1 MRIFV
6 NYLETLLFA
15 TLIVACSLYPQTAVA
30 ASEKNS
36 GTESAILIKGS
47 GVYHRTIST
56 SNTPAQQFF
65 DQGLRYAW
73 GFYFP
78 ESIASYQQ
86 AARHDPSHPMI
97 YWGLAHAMGPNPNSR
112 YSGMPD
118 DPKREGLKAIK
129 KALTLIDNAS
139 PIERDMINALY
150 ILYDQ
155 NSIADN
161 HQRDVAYMNAARDL
175 QQKYSDDPDIA
186 SLYAAAFM
194 NIGRWNYWNHDGSP
208 VGDTGKV
215 AAVLENTLASRPDHP
230 GANHLYIHLMEASRE
245 PERALAAADRLA
257 ATMPMAGHIVH
268 MPSHIYVRVGQ
279 FEKAVASNVRSQE
292 VDKEFLDIWGDRPL
306 PNLGTYPLSAK
317 IHAPHAIDFIK
328 YAASFQGDYA
338 TAIDAANKLVSK
350 INPNS
355 YQRGRNQKRVS
366 GVCLVN
372 KMFGRWDAI
381 LDSQP
386 LGKGTPYLDGIW
398 HYCRGGALVAKGDLS
413 SARRELGDLWKII
426 SLKDID
432 QNGVGPTPVSS
443 ILKLAA
449 RALSG
454 EIKQSSGDLDAAIAD
469 YQAAIAIED
478 KNGYIEP
485 PDWPQPI
492 RHYLGA
498 ALLEAGRAVEA
509 EAVYRQDLAWHK
521 NNGWALFGL
530 WQSLASQGK
539 SEEAKSVFKD
549 FEHAWRNADTRLS
562 RSRM

>member
-1 MRIFV
+1 MRILAR
-6 NYLETLLFA
+6 Y
-15 TLIVACSLYPQTAVA
+15 
-30 ASEKNS
+30 
-36 GTESAILIKGS
+36 TESIFFAALLTGGLLHAPTANTMSNDNDNAERAILIEGS

-56 SNTPAQQFF
+56 SNTLAQQFF

-86 AARHDPSHPMI
+86 AAMHDPEHPMI

-112 YSGMPD
+112 YGGMPD
-118 DPKREGLKAIK
+118 DPKGEGLKAIN
-129 KALTLIDNAS
+129 KALSLIKKAS
-139 PIERDMINALY
+139 PIERKMINTLY

-155 NSIADN
+155 DSIANN
-161 HQRDVAYMNAARDL
+161 HQRDLAYMQAAGAL
-175 QQKYSDDPDIA
+175 QKKYPNDPDIA
-186 SLYAAAFM
+186 SLYAASFM

-215 AAVLENTLASRPDHP
+215 AAVLENAMASRPDHP

-245 PERALAAADRLA
+245 PERALASADRLA
-257 ATMPMAGHIVH
+257 ATMPMAGHMVH

-279 FEKAVASNVRSQE
+279 FDKAVASNIRSQE
-292 VDKEFLDIWGDRPL
+292 VDKEFLEIWGDRPL

-338 TAIDAANKLVSK
+338 TAIGAANKLVNA
-350 INPNS
+350 INPDS

-366 GVCLVN
+366 AVCLVN

-381 LDSQP
+381 LDSPP
-386 LGKGTPYLDGIW
+386 LASGTPYLDGIW
-398 HYCRGGALVAKGDLS
+398 HYCRSGALVAKGDLT

-426 SLKDID
+426 SLKNID
-432 QNGVGPTPVSS
+432 QNPVGPTPVSS

-454 EIKQSSGDLDAAIAD
+454 EIKQASGNLDSAIAD

-478 KNGYIEP
+478 KNAYIEP

-498 ALLEAGRAVEA
+498 ALLEAGRAAEA

-539 SEEAKSVFKD
+539 SDEAKKAFTD
-549 FEHAWRNADTRLS
+549 FEHAWRNADTPLV

>member
-1 MRIFV
+1 MRIFTNCSGV
-6 NYLETLLFA
+6 LLLGAIIAICPFNA
-15 TLIVACSLYPQTAVA
+15 QA
-30 ASEKNS
+30 A
-36 GTESAILIKGS
+36 ESAKSEDSKTEKAILVAGS
-47 GVYHRTIST
+47 GVYQRSIST
-56 SNTPAQQFF
+56 SNALAQQFF

-86 AARHDPSHPMI
+86 AAMHDPKHPMI

-112 YSGMPD
+112 YGGMPD
-118 DPKREGLKAIK
+118 DPKGEGLKAIN
-129 KALTLIDNAS
+129 KALSLISSAS
-139 PIERDMINALY
+139 ALERDMINALY
-150 ILYDQ
+150 TLYDQ
-155 NSIADN
+155 DSIANN
-161 HQRDVAYMNAARDL
+161 HQRDLAYMQAAEAL
-175 QQKYSDDPDIA
+175 QKKYPNDPDIA
-186 SLYAAAFM
+186 SLYAASFM

-215 AAVLENTLASRPDHP
+215 AAVLESTLDAHPDHP

-245 PERALAAADRLA
+245 PERALASADRLA
-257 ATMPMAGHIVH
+257 ATMPMAGHMVH

-292 VDKEFLDIWGDRPL
+292 ADKEFLELWGDRPL

-328 YAASFQGDYA
+328 YAASFQGDYG
-338 TAIDAANKLVSK
+338 TAIDAANKLVNNIK
-350 INPNS
+350 LENR
-355 YQRGRNQKRVS
+355 QKGRNQKAVS
-366 GVCLVN
+366 GVCLLN

-386 LGKGTPYLDGIW
+386 LASGTPYLDGIW
-398 HYCRGGALVAKGDLS
+398 HYCRGGAHIAQGNLS
-413 SARRELGDLWKII
+413 SARRELGDIWRII
-426 SLKDID
+426 SLKNID
-432 QNGVGPTPVSS
+432 DSRTGPTPVSS
-443 ILKLAA
+443 ILRLAA
-449 RALSG
+449 LALSA
-454 EIKQSSGDLDAAIAD
+454 EIKQASGNLDSAIAD
-469 YQAAIAIED
+469 YEAAIAIED

-498 ALLEAGRAVEA
+498 ALLEAGRAAQA
-509 EAVYRQDLAWHK
+509 ETVYRQDLAWHK

-530 WQSLASQGK
+530 WQSLAAQGK
-539 SEEAKSVFKD
+539 SGEAKKVFNE
-549 FEHAWRNADTRLS
+549 FEHAWRNADTQLV

>member
-1 MRIFV
+1 MRIFS
-6 NYLETLLFA
+6 N
-15 TLIVACSLYPQTAVA
+15 CSGFIFSGILAVA
-30 ASEKNS
+30 SPLFSQNIAADTLNIQEGDK
-36 GTESAILIKGS
+36 AILIKGS

-56 SNTPAQQFF
+56 KEPLAQQFF

-86 AARHDPSHPMI
+86 AALHDPTHPMV

-118 DPKREGLKAIK
+118 DPKSEGLKAIK
-129 KALTLIDNAS
+129 KALNLIDKAA
-139 PIERDMINALY
+139 PIEREMINALY
-150 ILYDQ
+150 VLYDQ
-155 NSIADN
+155 DSISDS
-161 HQRDVAYMNAARDL
+161 HERDLAYMAAARAL
-175 QQKYSDDPDIA
+175 QEKYPKDPDIA
-186 SLYAAAFM
+186 ALYAASFM

-208 VGDTGKV
+208 VGDTGKI
-215 AAVLENTLASRPDHP
+215 AAVLESALASRPDHP
-230 GANHLYIHLMEASRE
+230 GTNHLYIHLMEASRE
-245 PERALAAADRLA
+245 PERALASADRLA

-292 VDKEFLDIWGDRPL
+292 VDKEFLEIWGDRPL

-338 TAIDAANKLVSK
+338 VAIDAAKRLSAD
-350 INPNS
+350 INADDLEN
-355 YQRGRNQKRVS
+355 GRYQKRLS

-372 KMFGRWDAI
+372 KMFGHWEKI
-381 LDSQP
+381 LDSKP
-386 LGKGTPYLDGIW
+386 TASGTPYLDGIW
-398 HYCRGGALVAKGDLS
+398 SYCLGGAYAAKGDLI
-413 SARRELGDLWKII
+413 SARRELGKIWQI
-426 SLKDID
+426 TSLNNIN
-432 QNGVGPTPVSS
+432 QYRVGPTPVSS
-443 ILKLAA
+443 LLKLAA
-449 RALSG
+449 LGLSG
-454 EIKQSSGDLDAAIAD
+454 EIKQASGALNEAIAD
-469 YQAAIAIED
+469 YQAAVELED
-478 KNGYIEP
+478 QNGYIEP

-498 ALLEAGRAVEA
+498 ALLEAGRAPEA
-509 EAVYRQDLAWHK
+509 EAIYRQDLAWHK

-539 SEEAKSVFKD
+539 SSEAKKVFND
-549 FEHAWRNADTRLS
+549 FEHAWRNADTQLV

>member
-6 NYLETLLFA
+6 NYLGTLLFA
-15 TLIVACSLYPQTAVA
+15 TLIVACSIYPKTAVA

-36 GTESAILIKGS
+36 EPESAILIKGS

-155 NSIADN
+155 NSITDN

-175 QQKYSDDPDIA
+175 QRKYSDDPDIA

-215 AAVLENTLASRPDHP
+215 AAVLENTLTSRPDHP

-386 LGKGTPYLDGIW
+386 LARGTPYLDGIW

-443 ILKLAA
+443 ILRLAA

-469 YQAAIAIED
+469 YEAAIAIED

-530 WQSLASQGK
+530 WQSLAFQGK

>member
-36 GTESAILIKGS
+36 ETESAILIKGS

-292 VDKEFLDIWGDRPL
+292 VDKEFLEIWGDRPL

-498 ALLEAGRAVEA
+498 ALLEAGRAIDA
-509 EAVYRQDLAWHK
+509 EAVYRQDLSWHK

>member
-6 NYLETLLFA
+6 NYLGTLLFV
-15 TLIVACSLYPQTAVA
+15 TLIVACSLYPQTAVG
-30 ASEKNS
+30 ASEKNNE
-36 GTESAILIKGS
+36 TESAILIKGS
-47 GVYHRTIST
+47 GVYQRTIST
-56 SNTPAQQFF
+56 SNTLAQQFF

-86 AARHDPSHPMI
+86 AAKHDPSHPMI

-139 PIERDMINALY
+139 PVERDMINALY

-155 NSIADN
+155 NSITDN

-175 QQKYSDDPDIA
+175 QRKYSNDPDIA

-215 AAVLENTLASRPDHP
+215 AAILENTLASRPDHP

-245 PERALAAADRLA
+245 PERALASADRLA

-292 VDKEFLDIWGDRPL
+292 VDKEFLEIWGDRPL

-381 LDSQP
+381 LDTQP
-386 LGKGTPYLDGIW
+386 LARDTPYLDGIW
-398 HYCRGGALVAKGDLS
+398 HYCRGGALIAKGDLS

-426 SLKDID
+426 SLKNID

-469 YQAAIAIED
+469 YEAAIAIED
-478 KNGYIEP
+478 KNAYIEP

-498 ALLEAGRAVEA
+498 ALLEAGRAIDA
-509 EAVYRQDLAWHK
+509 EAVYRQDLSWHK

-530 WQSLASQGK
+530 WQSLVSQGK
-539 SEEAKSVFKD
+539 SKEAKEVFND
-549 FEHAWRNADTRLS
+549 FEYAWRNADTQLA

>member
-1 MRIFV
+1 MRILAH
-6 NYLETLLFA
+6 Y
-15 TLIVACSLYPQTAVA
+15 
-30 ASEKNS
+30 
-36 GTESAILIKGS
+36 TESMFFAVLLTGGLLHAPTANTMSNDNDNAERAILIEGS

-56 SNTPAQQFF
+56 SSTLAQQFF

-86 AARHDPSHPMI
+86 AAMYDPEHPMI

-112 YSGMPD
+112 YGGMPD
-118 DPKREGLKAIK
+118 DPKGEGLKAIN
-129 KALTLIDNAS
+129 KALSLINNAS
-139 PIERDMINALY
+139 ALEREMINALY

-155 NSIADN
+155 DSIADN
-161 HQRDVAYMNAARDL
+161 HQRDLAYMQAAEAL
-175 QQKYSDDPDIA
+175 QKKYPNDPDIA
-186 SLYAAAFM
+186 SLYAASFM

-215 AAVLENTLASRPDHP
+215 AAVLENAMASRPDHP

-245 PERALAAADRLA
+245 PERALASADRLA
-257 ATMPMAGHIVH
+257 ATMPMAGHMVH

-292 VDKEFLDIWGDRPL
+292 VDKEFLELWGDRPL

-328 YAASFQGDYA
+328 YASSFQGDYG

-350 INPNS
+350 IKPSN
-355 YQRGRNQKRVS
+355 YHKGRNQKRIS
-366 GVCLVN
+366 GVCLLN
-372 KMFGRWDAI
+372 KMFGHWDAI

-386 LGKGTPYLDGIW
+386 LATGTPYLDGIW
-398 HYCRGGALVAKGDLS
+398 SYCRGGAYIAKGDLN
-413 SARRELGDLWKII
+413 SARRELGDIWRII
-426 SLKDID
+426 SLNNVDESR
-432 QNGVGPTPVSS
+432 VGPTPVSS

-449 RALSG
+449 LALSG
-454 EIKQSSGDLDAAIAD
+454 EIKQASGNLDSAIAD
-469 YQAAIAIED
+469 YEAAIVIED

-498 ALLEAGRAVEA
+498 ALLEAGRAAEA

-530 WQSLASQGK
+530 WQSLAAQGK
-539 SEEAKSVFKD
+539 SSEAKKVFID
-549 FEHAWRNADTRLS
+549 FEHAWRNADTKLV

>member
-6 NYLETLLFA
+6 NYLGTLLFV
-15 TLIVACSLYPQTAVA
+15 TLIVACSLYPQTAVG
-30 ASEKNS
+30 ASEKNNE
-36 GTESAILIKGS
+36 TESAILIKGS
-47 GVYHRTIST
+47 GVYQRTIST
-56 SNTPAQQFF
+56 SNTLAQQFF

-86 AARHDPSHPMI
+86 AAKHDPSHPMI

-139 PIERDMINALY
+139 PVERDMINALY

-155 NSIADN
+155 NSITDN

-175 QQKYSDDPDIA
+175 QRKYSNDPDIA

-215 AAVLENTLASRPDHP
+215 AAILENTLASRPDHP

-245 PERALAAADRLA
+245 PERALASADRLA

-292 VDKEFLDIWGDRPL
+292 VDKEFLEIWGDRPL

-381 LDSQP
+381 LDTQP
-386 LGKGTPYLDGIW
+386 LARDTPYLDGIW
-398 HYCRGGALVAKGDLS
+398 HYCRGGALIAKGDLS
-413 SARRELGDLWKII
+413 SARRELSDLWKII

-449 RALSG
+449 RSLSG

-469 YQAAIAIED
+469 YEAAIAIED
-478 KNGYIEP
+478 KNAYIEP

-498 ALLEAGRAVEA
+498 ALLEAGRAIDA
-509 EAVYRQDLAWHK
+509 EAVYRQDLSWHK

-530 WQSLASQGK
+530 WQSLESQGK

-562 RSRM
+562 RSHM

>member
-6 NYLETLLFA
+6 NYLGALLFV
-15 TLIVACSLYPQTAVA
+15 TLIVACSLYPQTAVG
-30 ASEKNS
+30 ASEKNNE
-36 GTESAILIKGS
+36 TESAILIKGS

-86 AARHDPSHPMI
+86 AAKHDPSHPMI

-139 PIERDMINALY
+139 PVERDMINALY

-155 NSIADN
+155 NSITDN

-175 QQKYSDDPDIA
+175 QRKYSNDPDIA

-215 AAVLENTLASRPDHP
+215 AAILENTLASRPDHP

-245 PERALAAADRLA
+245 PERALASADRLA

-292 VDKEFLDIWGDRPL
+292 VDKEFLEIWGDRPL

-386 LGKGTPYLDGIW
+386 LARGTPYLDGIW
-398 HYCRGGALVAKGDLS
+398 HYCRGGALVEKGDLS

-469 YQAAIAIED
+469 YEAAIAIED
-478 KNGYIEP
+478 KNAYIEP

-498 ALLEAGRAVEA
+498 ALLEAGRAIDA
-509 EAVYRQDLAWHK
+509 EAVYRQDLSWHK

>member
-6 NYLETLLFA
+6 NYLGTLLFA
-15 TLIVACSLYPQTAVA
+15 TLIVAYSLYPQTAVG
-30 ASEKNS
+30 ASEKNNE
-36 GTESAILIKGS
+36 TESAILIKGS

-56 SNTPAQQFF
+56 SNTLAQQFF

-86 AARHDPSHPMI
+86 AAKHDPSHPMI

-139 PIERDMINALY
+139 PVERDMINALY

-155 NSIADN
+155 NSITDN

-175 QQKYSDDPDIA
+175 QRKYSNDPDIA

-215 AAVLENTLASRPDHP
+215 AAILENTLASRPDHP

-245 PERALAAADRLA
+245 PERALASADRLA

-292 VDKEFLDIWGDRPL
+292 VDKEFLEIWGDRPL

-355 YQRGRNQKRVS
+355 
-366 GVCLVN
+366 
-372 KMFGRWDAI
+372 
-381 LDSQP
+381 
-386 LGKGTPYLDGIW
+386 
-398 HYCRGGALVAKGDLS
+398 
-413 SARRELGDLWKII
+413 
-426 SLKDID
+426 
-432 QNGVGPTPVSS
+432 
-443 ILKLAA
+443 
-449 RALSG
+449 
-454 EIKQSSGDLDAAIAD
+454 
-469 YQAAIAIED
+469 
-478 KNGYIEP
+478 
-485 PDWPQPI
+485 
-492 RHYLGA
+492 
-498 ALLEAGRAVEA
+498 
-509 EAVYRQDLAWHK
+509 
-521 NNGWALFGL
+521 
-530 WQSLASQGK
+530 
-539 SEEAKSVFKD
+539 
-549 FEHAWRNADTRLS
+549 
-562 RSRM
+562 

>member
-6 NYLETLLFA
+6 NYLGALLFV
-15 TLIVACSLYPQTAVA
+15 TLIVACSLYPQTAVG
-30 ASEKNS
+30 ASEKNNE
-36 GTESAILIKGS
+36 TESAILIKGS
-47 GVYHRTIST
+47 GVYQRTIST
-56 SNTPAQQFF
+56 SNTLAQQFF

-86 AARHDPSHPMI
+86 AAKHDPSHPMI

-139 PIERDMINALY
+139 PVERDMINALY

-155 NSIADN
+155 NSITDN

-175 QQKYSDDPDIA
+175 QRKYSNDPDIA

-215 AAVLENTLASRPDHP
+215 AAILENTLASRPDHP

-245 PERALAAADRLA
+245 PERALASADRLA

-292 VDKEFLDIWGDRPL
+292 VDKEFLEIWGDRPL

-381 LDSQP
+381 LDTQP
-386 LGKGTPYLDGIW
+386 LARDTPYLDGIW
-398 HYCRGGALVAKGDLS
+398 HYCRGGALIAKGDLS
-413 SARRELGDLWKII
+413 SARRELSDLWKII
-426 SLKDID
+426 SLKNID

-469 YQAAIAIED
+469 YEAAIAIED
-478 KNGYIEP
+478 KNAYIEP

-498 ALLEAGRAVEA
+498 ALLEAGRAIDA
-509 EAVYRQDLAWHK
+509 EAVYRQDLSWHK

-539 SEEAKSVFKD
+539 SKEAKEVFND
-549 FEHAWRNADTRLS
+549 FEYAWRNADTQLV

>member
-6 NYLETLLFA
+6 NYLGALLFV
-15 TLIVACSLYPQTAVA
+15 TLIVACSLYPQTAVG
-30 ASEKNS
+30 ASEKNNE
-36 GTESAILIKGS
+36 TESAILIKGS
-47 GVYHRTIST
+47 GVYQRTIST
-56 SNTPAQQFF
+56 SNTLAQQFF

-86 AARHDPSHPMI
+86 AAKHDPSHPMI

-139 PIERDMINALY
+139 PVERDMINALY

-155 NSIADN
+155 NSITDN

-175 QQKYSDDPDIA
+175 QRKYSNDPDIA

-215 AAVLENTLASRPDHP
+215 AAILENTLASRPDHP

-245 PERALAAADRLA
+245 PERALASADRLA

-292 VDKEFLDIWGDRPL
+292 VDKEFLEIWGDRPL

-381 LDSQP
+381 LDTQP
-386 LGKGTPYLDGIW
+386 LARDTPYLDGIW
-398 HYCRGGALVAKGDLS
+398 HYCRGGALIAKGDLS

-426 SLKDID
+426 SLKNID

-469 YQAAIAIED
+469 YEAAIAIED
-478 KNGYIEP
+478 KNAYIEP

-498 ALLEAGRAVEA
+498 ALLEAGRAIDA
-509 EAVYRQDLAWHK
+509 EAVYRQDLSWHK

-539 SEEAKSVFKD
+539 SKEAKEVFND
-549 FEHAWRNADTRLS
+549 FEYAWRNADTQLA

>member
-6 NYLETLLFA
+6 NYLGTLLFA
-15 TLIVACSLYPQTAVA
+15 TLIVAYSLYPQTAVG
-30 ASEKNS
+30 ASEKNNE
-36 GTESAILIKGS
+36 TESAILIKGS

-56 SNTPAQQFF
+56 SNTLAQQFF

-86 AARHDPSHPMI
+86 AAKHDPSHPMI

-139 PIERDMINALY
+139 PVERDMINALY

-155 NSIADN
+155 NSITDN

-175 QQKYSDDPDIA
+175 QRKYSNDPDIA

-245 PERALAAADRLA
+245 PERALASADRLA

-292 VDKEFLDIWGDRPL
+292 VDKEFLEIWGDRPL

-386 LGKGTPYLDGIW
+386 LGRGTPYLDGIW
-398 HYCRGGALVAKGDLS
+398 HYCRGGALIAKGDLS
-413 SARRELGDLWKII
+413 SARRELSDLWKII

-443 ILKLAA
+443 ILRLAA

-469 YQAAIAIED
+469 YEAAIAIED
-478 KNGYIEP
+478 KNAYIEP

-498 ALLEAGRAVEA
+498 ALLEAGRAIDA
-509 EAVYRQDLAWHK
+509 EAVYRQDLSWHK

-549 FEHAWRNADTRLS
+549 FEYAWRNADTRLS

>member
-1 MRIFV
+1 MRILAR
-6 NYLETLLFA
+6 Y
-15 TLIVACSLYPQTAVA
+15 
-30 ASEKNS
+30 
-36 GTESAILIKGS
+36 TESIFFAVLVTGGLLHAPTANAMSNDNDNTERAILIEGS

-56 SNTPAQQFF
+56 SNTRAQQFF

-86 AARHDPSHPMI
+86 AAMHDPEHPMI

-129 KALTLIDNAS
+129 KARSLIKNAS
-139 PIERDMINALY
+139 PIEREMINTLY

-155 NSIADN
+155 DSIANN
-161 HQRDVAYMNAARDL
+161 HQRDLAYMHAAGAL
-175 QQKYSDDPDIA
+175 QKKYANDPDIA
-186 SLYAAAFM
+186 SLYAASFM

-215 AAVLENTLASRPDHP
+215 AAVLENAMASRPDHP

-245 PERALAAADRLA
+245 PERALVSADRLA
-257 ATMPMAGHIVH
+257 ATMPMAGHMVH

-279 FEKAVASNVRSQE
+279 FDKAVASNVRSQE
-292 VDKEFLDIWGDRPL
+292 VDKEFLEIWGDRPL

-338 TAIDAANKLVSK
+338 TAIDAANKLVNA
-350 INPNS
+350 INPDS

-386 LGKGTPYLDGIW
+386 LASGTAYLDGIW
-398 HYCRGGALVAKGDLS
+398 HYCRGGALVAKGDLT

-426 SLKDID
+426 SLKNID
-432 QNGVGPTPVSS
+432 QNPVGPTPVSS

-454 EIKQSSGDLDAAIAD
+454 EIKQVSGNLDSAIAD

-478 KNGYIEP
+478 KNAYIEP

-498 ALLEAGRAVEA
+498 ALLEAGRAAEA

-539 SEEAKSVFKD
+539 SDEAKIVFTD
-549 FEHAWRNADTRLS
+549 FEHVTA
-562 RSRM
+562 